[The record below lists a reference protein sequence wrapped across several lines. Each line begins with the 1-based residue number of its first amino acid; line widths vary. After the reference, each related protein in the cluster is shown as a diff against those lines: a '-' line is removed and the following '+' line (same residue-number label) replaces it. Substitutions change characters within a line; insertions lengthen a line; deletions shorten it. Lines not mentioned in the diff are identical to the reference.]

1 MKNPSHPLSR
11 VGALAL
17 ALWALGSARAETG
30 ASNAVP
36 LPVRLTWG
44 HTQRAAAPFHIKIV
58 PGGAGVSV
66 ESAQGFSLEPGE
78 GEKDGGWQTM
88 AGNGDVDGL
97 EFVVRYP
104 EHGTNAPRR
113 EQSIWTELLARSDAD
128 TVRRLRE
135 DPGFQVDPPKIVV
148 QMDAEGTRGFAFTPD
163 QLKANQ
169 ALWIPAL
176 DAYLTRADSPVAFA
190 DHQESL
196 RAWSGCGIRELIA
209 RAPEA
214 SYQQFQSLWEDM
226 GSPGYKN
233 PHAQGPGHIV
243 CLSWDSAMAKFGVD
257 RWAGVWHDYGNPDRF
272 RLWLEIGESGGDR
285 SAAWKSQHL
294 ESGWPVITTVFEEN
308 GIRYEIEQFAYPLD
322 GPPAGRRGD
331 MPMVLLQ
338 KVKASDTARRPH
350 PVVLGLSHARELPGQ
365 TNANI
370 VVAEGINTWTWEVDP
385 SRGILLALQGEGLT
399 VESRRSV
406 GGVWKTNAAAI
417 RFDLPAGGA
426 REFIIKLPSPRV
438 APERRDGLLGL
449 NYAAARQAT
458 LKFWSDIEARGAGF
472 EVPEEAVNHLYR
484 ANLWHALRL
493 PRRHAGSAP
502 SVEIDLPYSN
512 FAYDQLG
519 TPWPVNQAVY
529 VDYMIYDLRGYHALA
544 AEELMVMFRRNQ
556 EPNGHIKGFAN
567 WGVYTPG
574 MLYSVANHYLLSRDR
589 AAFET
594 LLPPTLKALD
604 WCLGEMERAAA
615 NPGVSAG
622 MILAPLNDLS
632 NESRAWAFNQA
643 YFYAG
648 IERLGR
654 ALADIQ
660 HPRAA
665 VCQDAAAAFKRAI
678 ERGFGHAA
686 MKSPLAQLRDHTWTP
701 YVPSDALNPRRLFEI
716 WYPTE
721 VDTGALHLTRL
732 KALDP
737 QGLLA
742 TCLLNDHEDNL
753 FAKGLGMANEP
764 VYNQHAMTYLLRDD
778 AKAAIRA
785 FYSMMACAFSHSVFE
800 PVEHRWGWGQYFGPP
815 STDGAWFELY
825 RQLLIQEGDD
835 DTLRLCQATPRRWLE
850 DGQQIQVKRAPT
862 FYGPLDMRVQSRAA
876 TGEIRVELGL
886 APGKKPAAIL
896 MRLRHPQE
904 ARIHSVRVNGRPWAD
919 FDPNQEWVR
928 IQPPAEDRYEI
939 VVNYR

>member
-1 MKNPSHPLSR
+1 MKNLFHLLSR
-11 VGALAL
+11 VGAMAL
-17 ALWALGSARAETG
+17 ALWVPGPLGSARAETG
-30 ASNAVP
+30 VSNAVP

-44 HTQRAAAPFHIKIV
+44 HAQRAVASFHIKII

-66 ESAQGFSLEPGE
+66 ESVQGFSLEPGE

-104 EHGTNAPRR
+104 ERGTNAPRR

-135 DPGFQVDPPKIVV
+135 DPGFQIDPPKIIV
-148 QMDAEGTRGFAFTPD
+148 QMNAEGTRGFAFIPD
-163 QLKANQ
+163 QLKANR

-190 DHQESL
+190 DHQVAL
-196 RAWSGCGIRELIA
+196 REWRGRGIRDIIA
-209 RAPEA
+209 REPEA
-214 SYQQFQSLWEDM
+214 SYEQFQSLWEDM
-226 GSPGYKN
+226 GSPDYKN

-257 RWAGVWHDYGNPDRF
+257 RWAGVGNDYGNPDRF
-272 RLWLEIGESGGDR
+272 RLWLELGDSGGDR
-285 SAAWKSQHL
+285 PAAWKSQRL
-294 ESGWPVITTVFEEN
+294 ETGWPVITTVFEED

-338 KVKASDTARRPH
+338 
-350 PVVLGLSHARELPGQ
+350 
-365 TNANI
+365 
-370 VVAEGINTWTWEVDP
+370 
-385 SRGILLALQGEGLT
+385 
-399 VESRRSV
+399 
-406 GGVWKTNAAAI
+406 
-417 RFDLPAGGA
+417 
-426 REFIIKLPSPRV
+426 
-438 APERRDGLLGL
+438 
-449 NYAAARQAT
+449 
-458 LKFWSDIEARGAGF
+458 
-472 EVPEEAVNHLYR
+472 
-484 ANLWHALRL
+484 
-493 PRRHAGSAP
+493 
-502 SVEIDLPYSN
+502 N

-529 VDYMIYDLRGYHALA
+529 VDYMIYDLRGYPALA

-589 AAFET
+589 AAFEN

-604 WCLGEMERAAA
+604 WCLGEMARAAA
-615 NPGVSAG
+615 NSGASAG

-632 NESRAWAFNQA
+632 SESRAWAFNQA
-643 YFYAG
+643 YRYAG

-665 VCQDAAAAFKRAI
+665 VCQEAAAAFKRAI

-686 MKSPLAQLRDHTWTP
+686 LESPLAQLRDHTWTP

-850 DGQQIQVKRAPT
+850 DGQQIQVKLAPT
-862 FYGPLDMRVQSRAA
+862 FYGPLDMRFQSRTA

-886 APGKKPAAIL
+886 ATGKKPAAIL
-896 MRLRHPQE
+896 TRLRHPQE
-904 ARIHSVRVNGRPWAD
+904 ARIHSVRVNGREWAD

-928 IQPPAEDRYEI
+928 IHQPTEDRYEI